1 MDCLYRLKK
10 QICMAFSPK
19 LATCI
24 ESLAYCQDI
33 ASPGLSLHHLGQSL
47 TDLTKLL
54 PLKHLK

>member
-1 MDCLYRLKK
+1 
-10 QICMAFSPK
+10 MAFSPK